1 MRSTGP
7 IVAAGAI
14 TAFVAIVV
22 QERPLLDAPRIAVA
36 TGIAAGG
43 LALLEKLWGN
53 GAVALSWMALVTVLL
68 VRVRKDVPAPAE
80 AVATWLEQAGEKL
93 T

>member
-14 TAFVAIVV
+14 SAFVAIVV
-22 QERPLLDAPRIAVA
+22 QERPVLDAPKIAVA
-36 TGIAAGG
+36 TAIAAGG
-43 LALLEKLWGN
+43 LALAEKLWPD

-80 AVATWLEQAGEKL
+80 AVSAWLEKAGVKL